1 MPEMQILIVFADH
14 LLKTKKEFKNLKTAH
29 WDFKDLP
36 GTTASDKVLCDKT
49 FKTAKYSK
57 YGGYHIGLASM
68 AYRFFNKNTAG
79 VAAKNKI
86 MQNKELPEEF
96 HKRIIRKLEKRK
108 VH

>member
-1 MPEMQILIVFADH
+1 MPYG
-14 LLKTKKEFKNLKTAH
+14 
-29 WDFKDLP
+29 DFKDFSK
-36 GTTASDKVLCDKT
+36 GTASDKVLCDKT

>member
-1 MPEMQILIVFADH
+1 
-14 LLKTKKEFKNLKTAH
+14 
-29 WDFKDLP
+29 
-36 GTTASDKVLCDKT
+36 
-49 FKTAKYSK
+49 
-57 YGGYHIGLASM
+57 M